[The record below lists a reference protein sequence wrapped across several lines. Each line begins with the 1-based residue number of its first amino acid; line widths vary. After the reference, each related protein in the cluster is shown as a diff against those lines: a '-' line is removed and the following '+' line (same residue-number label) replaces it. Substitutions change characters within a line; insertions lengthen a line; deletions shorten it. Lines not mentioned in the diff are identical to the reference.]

1 MHENLILG
9 EVEKAD
15 LTLSLPLNDSKPG
28 TVGVYEDSESQA
40 IAGKLRKKTRVW
52 STTTVAV
59 STSKKYTITQVIDCL
74 WVIHTWDKTEYTAMS
89 LKSFQEG

>member
-28 TVGVYEDSESQA
+28 MVGVYEDSESQA
-40 IAGKLRKKTRVW
+40 IAGKLRKKTRV
-52 STTTVAV
+52 
-59 STSKKYTITQVIDCL
+59 
-74 WVIHTWDKTEYTAMS
+74 
-89 LKSFQEG
+89 

>member
-28 TVGVYEDSESQA
+28 TVGVYEDSES
-40 IAGKLRKKTRVW
+40 
-52 STTTVAV
+52 
-59 STSKKYTITQVIDCL
+59 
-74 WVIHTWDKTEYTAMS
+74 
-89 LKSFQEG
+89 